1 MSTVA
6 SRPPCEENRRTVLMG
21 VSGCGT
27 SAVRAAHRSV
37 TFVHFYGSKELTT
50 AGMTGRAGHFMPLPP
65 ATT

>member
-1 MSTVA
+1 MS
-6 SRPPCEENRRTVLMG
+6 

-27 SAVRAAHRSV
+27 SAVRAAHRPV
-37 TFVHFYGSKELTT
+37 TFLRFSGSRELTT